1 MEEKKELNLSDAQ
14 LEEIAGGLNKQQIKD
29 AAGKV
34 IKFGKNNVKEILLA
48 TTAVTGVATLAMAMN
63 SNKKIDKTRK
73 KLHKL
78 SKSTDERFDTVGKM
92 FDAGFG
98 VNVVEDED
106 EEY

>member
-48 TTAVTGVATLAMAMN
+48 ATAVTSAAALAVSLSTKYDN
-63 SNKKIDKTRK
+63 DKLKKGPANNDPHTKQQSGQLINLD
-73 KLHKL
+73 
-78 SKSTDERFDTVGKM
+78 DIFE
-92 FDAGFG
+92 
-98 VNVVEDED
+98 N
-106 EEY
+106 

>member
-48 TTAVTGVATLAMAMN
+48 TTALTGAAALAIAMN
-63 SNKKIDKTRK
+63 SKKELGKAK
-73 KLHKL
+73 KPLQTLEDWENDIETHG
-78 SKSTDERFDTVGKM
+78 T
-92 FDAGFG
+92 
-98 VNVVEDED
+98 NVLED
-106 EEY
+106 

>member
-48 TTAVTGVATLAMAMN
+48 ATAVTSAAALAVSLSTKHDYDRRCRMEDGN
-63 SNKKIDKTRK
+63 YQPILLEDDTDSNN
-73 KLHKL
+73 
-78 SKSTDERFDTVGKM
+78 DTP
-92 FDAGFG
+92 D
-98 VNVVEDED
+98 N
-106 EEY
+106 

>member
-48 TTAVTGVATLAMAMN
+48 ATAVTSAASLAVSLSTKHDYDRSFGDKYRGDQSLLLEDDTNGNNDAT
-63 SNKKIDKTRK
+63 KD
-73 KLHKL
+73 
-78 SKSTDERFDTVGKM
+78 
-92 FDAGFG
+92 
-98 VNVVEDED
+98 
-106 EEY
+106 

>member
-48 TTAVTGVATLAMAMN
+48 TTAVTNAAALAIAFN
-63 SNKKIDKTRK
+63 TNKK
-73 KLHKL
+73 LGKL
-78 SKSTDERFDTVGKM
+78 SGLVDKYGDEDKNEM
-92 FDAGFG
+92 SAEEFG
-98 VNVVEDED
+98 LNILDD